1 MNLHSLARSCPAS
14 REVLV
19 RRVCEMHWTVQR
31 AADAAEISVR
41 SAYKWLERHR
51 VEGWSGLKDRSSRPR
66 TTTRTSPE
74 WEKLVI
80 ELRQTRMTSPLI
92 ARRLRMSHSTV
103 ARILCRAGLNRLRA
117 LDPKEPV
124 VRYERAR
131 PGELVHVDIKKLGR
145 FRRVGHRIHGIRNEQ
160 TQSPGIGWEFVHVC
174 IDDATR
180 LAYVE
185 VLGDERGA
193 TAAAFLR
200 RAAAWYRRYGITIER
215 VMSDNGSG
223 YVSKDFKAACAE
235 LEARHL
241 RTKPYCPKTNG
252 KAERFIQT
260 LLREWAY
267 ALAYETSEHRRRA
280 LPRWL
285 RFYNRSRPHGG
296 LHGKT
301 PWEKLSQS
309 RVNNLVRLDT

>member
-1 MNLHSLARSCPAS
+1 
-14 REVLV
+14 
-19 RRVCEMHWTVQR
+19 MHWTVQR

-51 VEGWSGLKDRSSRPR
+51 VEGWPGLKDRSSRPN
-66 TTTRTSPE
+66 TTTRTSPD

-80 ELRQTRMTSPLI
+80 ELRRTRMTSPLI
-92 ARRLRMSHSTV
+92 ARRLRMSRSTV
-103 ARILCRAGLNRLRA
+103 ARILDRAGLNRLRA

-145 FRRVGHRIHGIRNEQ
+145 IGRPGHRIHGDR
-160 TQSPGIGWEFVHVC
+160 TTRVRGIGWEFVHVC
-174 IDDATR
+174 IDDGTR

-193 TAAAFLR
+193 TTAAFLR

-223 YVSKDFKAACAE
+223 YVSKDFKAACPANWIRPPSASSSSSSSCSRSS
-235 LEARHL
+235 AR
-241 RTKPYCPKTNG
+241 
-252 KAERFIQT
+252 
-260 LLREWAY
+260 
-267 ALAYETSEHRRRA
+267 
-280 LPRWL
+280 PRPP
-285 RFYNRSRPHGG
+285 S
-296 LHGKT
+296 K
-301 PWEKLSQS
+301 
-309 RVNNLVRLDT
+309 